1 MKFLKVLALSLF
13 LVAPAA
19 AFAEVRLLMG
29 EQAGCAWCARWHKEI
44 GPIYPKTEAGRVA
57 PLWLADI
64 RQPLPDGVTLK
75 RPITFT
81 PTFVLLD
88 DGNEVLRL
96 EGYPGEDFFWGLIES
111 ALTNQG
117 YMEAAPKS

>member
-96 EGYPGEDFFWGLIES
+96 EGYPGEDFFWGLIHKINVPVFD
-111 ALTNQG
+111 L
-117 YMEAAPKS
+117 